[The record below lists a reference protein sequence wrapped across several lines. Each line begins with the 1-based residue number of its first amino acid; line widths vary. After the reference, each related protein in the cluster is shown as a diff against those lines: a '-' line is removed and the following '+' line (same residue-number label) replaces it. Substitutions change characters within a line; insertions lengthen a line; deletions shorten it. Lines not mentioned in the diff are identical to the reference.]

1 MFDKLLRF
9 FIENTR
15 INYTLFIL
23 IFAVGIWSYSKTPK
37 EIFPNFEL
45 DMISIKG
52 SYSGASVDILDKM
65 AVTEIEDNI
74 KNIDS
79 IDTMSTVISPGR
91 FTIILELKKHVNKYQ
106 EADKI
111 KDVITLIKTNLPSDM
126 DEPSVNVLDRTNG
139 KQFRVQIR
147 QADK

>member
-1 MFDKLLRF
+1 MFDRLLKF

-37 EIFPNFEL
+37 EIFPSFEL

-52 SYSGASVDILDKM
+52 SYTGASVDILDKM
-65 AVTEIEDNI
+65 VVTEIEDNI

-79 IDTMSTVISPGR
+79 IDTMTTVISP
-91 FTIILELKKHVNKYQ
+91 
-106 EADKI
+106 
-111 KDVITLIKTNLPSDM
+111 
-126 DEPSVNVLDRTNG
+126 
-139 KQFRVQIR
+139 
-147 QADK
+147 

>member
-1 MFDKLLRF
+1 MFEKVLRF
-9 FIENTR
+9 FVENSR
-15 INYTLFIL
+15 MNYTLFL
-23 IFAVGIWSYSKTPK
+23 LVFAIGIWSYSKTPK
-37 EIFPNFEL
+37 EIFPSFDL

-79 IDTMSTVISPGR
+79 VDTMSTIVSPGK
-91 FTIILELKKHVNKYQ
+91 FTIVLELKKGKNKYQ

-111 KDVITLIKTNLPSDM
+111 KDAITLIKSNLPSDM
-126 DEPSVNVLDRTNG
+126 DEPSVNTLR
-139 KQFRVQIR
+139 
-147 QADK
+147 